1 MVTRSRT
8 QGSSLVEKVM
18 DLGGNP
24 IEVPTI
30 RIEKIKDNVELEQAI
45 KEIQDYTYL
54 ILSSQNAVDIFFDQ
68 LDELGFDA
76 RALAHLKVCAIGS
89 ATAKAVKD
97 RGIKADLIPSKFVSE
112 ALCEELRDV
121 LKPEDRVLIPRA
133 KNARD
138 VLVETLGQIC
148 SVHEVHTYESV
159 MDTSMKEDV
168 TELLTNHQVDY
179 VTFASS
185 ATVKNF
191 VKMLG
196 TDYLEK
202 LNQTKVISIGP
213 VTSKTLQDLK
223 IEVYK
228 EAKEASIDA
237 LVEAMIGGH

>member
-1 MVTRSRT
+1 M
-8 QGSSLVEKVM
+8 
-18 DLGGNP
+18 
-24 IEVPTI
+24 
-30 RIEKIKDNVELEQAI
+30 
-45 KEIQDYTYL
+45 
-54 ILSSQNAVDIFFDQ
+54 
-68 LDELGFDA
+68 
-76 RALAHLKVCAIGS
+76 
-89 ATAKAVKD
+89 
-97 RGIKADLIPSKFVSE
+97 
-112 ALCEELRDV
+112 
-121 LKPEDRVLIPRA
+121 LIPRA